1 MTRMDEAPIFIVGSM
16 RSGSTMLRL
25 IFDSHPRIAIGAET
39 GFMGGLLAAR
49 RIPGWKHG
57 AEWAGRI
64 GWTEPELD
72 ARLRDL
78 YSGMFE
84 RHARSQGKARWGDKT
99 PFHTSHMA
107 EMGQIFPE
115 AVFVGIVRHPG
126 AVASSLHRS
135 FHYAFDEAVAY
146 WCDVNRQMLTA
157 AGELGD
163 RFTLC
168 RYEDLVSDSE
178 QVLRELLP
186 ATGEEFDPAVLR
198 HHEVQR
204 AQGAP
209 KLTDGSTSSRDPIDA
224 RRAERWA
231 DEITASQRDDL
242 AATARLGEI
251 FGYTTTGAAPFPGGA
266 QQWTAG
272 GKELAER
279 CAEHPGVL
287 DQTGPTVQL
296 ALDADPAELARRLA
310 QVEAA
315 LARTRARKAVRLA
328 EATRRVQ
335 RGRTWTDV
343 KAAWATLRHDGRS

>member
-1 MTRMDEAPIFIVGSM
+1 MAPMDDGPIFIVGSM

-25 IFDSHPRIAIGAET
+25 ILDSHPRIAIPGET

-57 AEWAGRI
+57 AEWSGRI
-64 GWTEPELD
+64 GWTHQELD
-72 ARLRDL
+72 ARLREF
-78 YSGMFE
+78 YAGMFE

-99 PFHTSHMA
+99 PFHTAHME
-107 EMGQIFPE
+107 EMGRVFPD

-126 AVASSLHRS
+126 AVAASLHRS

-146 WCDVNRQMLTA
+146 WCDVNRQMVAA

-168 RYEDLVSDSE
+168 RYEDLVADTE
-178 QVLRELLP
+178 GVLHELM
-186 ATGEEFDPAVLR
+186 AAIGEEFDPALLR

-231 DEITASQRDDL
+231 DEVTAAQRDTL
-242 AATARLGEI
+242 AATASLGGV
-251 FGYTTTGAAPFPGGA
+251 FGYTATGTEPFPSRIH
-266 QQWTAG
+266 QWTAT

-279 CAEHPGVL
+279 CAERPGVL
-287 DQTGPTVQL
+287 EQTGPSAQL
-296 ALDADPAELARRLA
+296 ALDADPVELARRLV

-315 LARTRARKAVRLA
+315 LARTRGRRAVRLA
-328 EATRRVQ
+328 DAVRRVQ
-335 RGRTWTDV
+335 RGRTWADV
-343 KAAWATLRHDGRS
+343 RAAFTMLRHDGRS

>member
-1 MTRMDEAPIFIVGSM
+1 MARMDEAPIFLVGSM

-39 GFMGGLLAAR
+39 GFMGGLLGAR

-57 AEWAGRI
+57 AEWAERI
-64 GWTEPELD
+64 GWTEQELD
-72 ARLRDL
+72 ARLREF

-84 RHARSQGKARWGDKT
+84 RYARSQGKSRWGDKT

-107 EMGQIFPE
+107 EMGQLFPE

-126 AVASSLHRS
+126 AVAASLHRS

-146 WCDVNRQMLTA
+146 WCDVNRQMLSA

-178 QVLRELLP
+178 HVLRELIP
-186 ATGEEFDPAVLR
+186 SVGEEFDPALLR

-209 KLTDGSTSSRDPIDA
+209 KLTDGSTSSRDPIDS

-231 DEITASQRDDL
+231 DEITASQRDAL
-242 AATARLGEI
+242 AVAAPLGEI
-251 FGYTTTGAAPFPGGA
+251 FGYAGIGADPFPGGTR
-266 QQWTAG
+266 QWTMG

-279 CAEHPGVL
+279 CAERPGVL
-287 DQTGPTVQL
+287 EKGPEVQL

-335 RGRTWTDV
+335 RGRTWADV
-343 KAAWATLRHDGRS
+343 KAAWVTLRHGDRS